1 MCDGDQ
7 KTTKNKK
14 HSEPSRVVHRKT
26 EKTKVVHEKL
36 RERDFH

>member
-7 KTTKNKK
+7 NKTKNKK

-26 EKTKVVHEKL
+26 AKTKVVHGKL
-36 RERDFH
+36 RERNFH